1 MNSSLT
7 KNFDGHNVRV
17 VGTPENPLFVAADV
31 CAALDIKNPSDA
43 LTSLDEDEKTTIA
56 NPDSRPGVGAQSFLA
71 VTESGLYHLIFKS
84 RKEAAIYCAM
94 TIAIIY
100 FMAR

>member
-31 CAALDIKNPSDA
+31 CA
-43 LTSLDEDEKTTIA
+43 
-56 NPDSRPGVGAQSFLA
+56 
-71 VTESGLYHLIFKS
+71 
-84 RKEAAIYCAM
+84 M